1 MTKDT
6 AKKPKRETND
16 GFAITNKQF
25 VKACEAARIP
35 PTKRQASKF
44 RSRRG
49 LAYQKL
55 RILASEA

>member
-1 MTKDT
+1 MEVPIM
-6 AKKPKRETND
+6 AIRQTNA

-25 VKACEAARIP
+25 VKACEVARIP

-55 RILASEA
+55 RTLASEA

>member
-1 MTKDT
+1 M
-6 AKKPKRETND
+6 AIRQTNAD
-16 GFAITNKQF
+16 FATTNKQF
-25 VKACEAARIP
+25 IKACEVARIP

-55 RILASEA
+55 RTLASEA